1 VLAGLS
7 VTCILLKKH
16 NEKAQEETAAENSA
30 GEILSVDLSQLTAVS
45 FDAGERQVRFKRTDD
60 AWKLDGDET
69 FPVDVNALETTLAS
83 VSSVEAVR
91 RLDHSEDLS
100 EYGLDEPQNI
110 ITIKMEDGTE
120 KTVTVGATNDSTG
133 DDYVMLDGDDSEIY
147 TVGSGLREAFSDDLY
162 EYAVSEELP
171 YLLAA
176 DIVGVRVERAEGGYE
191 LYLEDAAWKVAG
203 LRTDESESA
212 SEDTEVQ
219 AGQTDGLRTD
229 ESESASE
236 DTEAQTGQTDG
247 LRTDE
252 NESVS
257 EETEVQTGQT
267 DDARIDESE
276 SASEEAG
283 AQTGQEADPEAIND
297 ALAKVTGLSYNGYLE
312 HNCTDASAYGL
323 GEPAAVLT
331 FSYIEDTEAGIEDVE
346 AGTES
351 ESESESDS
359 ASQSVTCTLTF
370 LIGDTDESGNYYVQL
385 EGSAQI
391 HTIPSAALAPF
402 LAASVTDW
410 ISD

>member
-1 VLAGLS
+1 MSRKSITLAVGVTVLAGLS
-7 VTCILLKKH
+7 VTCIFLKKH

-45 FDAGERQVRFKRTDD
+45 FDAGERQVRFNRTDD

-91 RLDHSEDLS
+91 RLEYPEDLS

-176 DIVGVRVERAEGGYE
+176 DIVGVRVERAEGRYE

-212 SEDTEVQ
+212 SEDTEAQ
-219 AGQTDGLRTD
+219 AGQD
-229 ESESASE
+229 
-236 DTEAQTGQTDG
+236 
-247 LRTDE
+247 
-252 NESVS
+252 
-257 EETEVQTGQT
+257 
-267 DDARIDESE
+267 
-276 SASEEAG
+276 
-283 AQTGQEADPEAIND
+283 ADPEAIND
-297 ALAKVTGLSYNGYLE
+297 ALAEVTGLSYNGYLE

-331 FSYIEDTEAGIEDVE
+331 FSYIKDTEAGTEDVEAETEDTE

-359 ASQSVTCTLTF
+359 APQSVTCTLTF

-385 EGSAQI
+385 EGSAQV

-402 LAASVTDW
+402 LEVSATNW

>member
-1 VLAGLS
+1 MSRKSITLALGVTVLAGLS

-16 NEKAQEETAAENSA
+16 NEKAQEETAAEDSA

-45 FDAGERQVRFKRTDD
+45 FDAGERQVRFNRTDD

-91 RLDHSEDLS
+91 RLDHPEDLS

-162 EYAVSEELP
+162 EYAASEELP

-229 ESESASE
+229 ENESA
-236 DTEAQTGQTDG
+236 
-247 LRTDE
+247 
-252 NESVS
+252 S
-257 EETEVQTGQT
+257 EETEVETGQT
-267 DDARIDESE
+267 DDARIDESD
-276 SASEEAG
+276 SAFEEAG
-283 AQTGQEADPEAIND
+283 AQTGQEADSEAIND
-297 ALAKVTGLSYNGYLE
+297 ALAEVTGLSYNGYLE

-323 GEPAAVLT
+323 GEPAAVMT
-331 FSYIEDTEAGIEDVE
+331 FSYIKDTE

-351 ESESESDS
+351 ESEAESDS
-359 ASQSVTCTLTF
+359 APQSVTCTLTF
-370 LIGDTDESGNYYVQL
+370 HIGDTDESGNYYVQL
-385 EGSAQI
+385 ESSAQV
-391 HTIPSAALAPF
+391 HTISSAALAPF
-402 LAASVTDW
+402 LAASVADW